1 MLNSIMKISWR
12 NNLLILWYKFFRSK
26 ANAKNLVRIG
36 KEGKGISN
44 ILFLLPA
51 EKKFAQIASH
61 FIKSDMK
68 NDVKKVKYLVHEDGI
83 QFYTDK
89 IKSDTMTYS
98 DGDFNYI
105 GVLTNFELINDIKML
120 KFEAIVDLN
129 QSEEQT
135 ISFVSL
141 ELDIPIKIGY
151 KSIFSDHLYS
161 IVIKPSSIGFLEKNY
176 EIIEKILGLK

>member
-26 ANAKNLVRIG
+26 TNAKNLVRIG
-36 KEGKGISN
+36 KEGKGISS
-44 ILFLLPA
+44 ILFLLPS
-51 EKKFAQIASH
+51 EKKHAQIASH
-61 FIKSDMK
+61 FIKNEKRDNVLK
-68 NDVKKVKYLVHEDGI
+68 IKYLVHEDGI
-83 QFYTDK
+83 RFYTDK
-89 IKSDTMTYS
+89 IKSDIMTYA
-98 DGDFNYI
+98 DDDFNYI
-105 GVLTNFELINDIKML
+105 GVLTNFELINSIKML

-151 KSIFSDHLYS
+151 KSIFSDQIFS
-161 IVIKPSSIGFLEKNY
+161 IVIKPSSTGFLEKNY
-176 EIIEKILGLK
+176 AVIEKILGLK

>member
-26 ANAKNLVRIG
+26 TNAKNLVRIG

-61 FIKSDMK
+61 FIKSEFKD
-68 NDVKKVKYLVHEDGI
+68 NVSNVKYLVHEDGI

-89 IKSDTMTYS
+89 IKSHTMTYS
-98 DGDFNYI
+98 DVDFNYI

-135 ISFVSL
+135 ISFFSL

-151 KSIFSDHLYS
+151 KSMFSDQIYS
-161 IVIKPSSIGFLEKNY
+161 IVIKPSSTGFLEKNY